1 SKVGEL
7 TLAVLVSVL
16 PSGVL
21 VLTRTT
27 MVKVAVAPLASDAVV
42 QVTVPVVPTAGVV
55 QVQPAGL
62 VIDWK
67 VVCDGSR
74 SVTVTFAAVEG
85 PLLVSARVEVRLAPG
100 GTGPGGSGLV
110 IDRSGEAMTADDEE

>member
-1 SKVGEL
+1 VVAMAVLLAGLGSKVEEL
-7 TLAVLVSVL
+7 TFAVLVSVL
-16 PSGVL
+16 PARVL

-27 MVKVAVAPLASDAVV
+27 MVKVAVAPLTNDAVV
-42 QVTVPVVPTAGVV
+42 QVTVPVVPTAGVG

-67 VVCDGSR
+67 VLCDGSR

-85 PLLVSARVEVRLAPG
+85 PLLVSTRV
-100 GTGPGGSGLV
+100 
-110 IDRSGEAMTADDEE
+110 